1 MAPDQRQPALP
12 TRLWVPLFKISIFF
26 YKSMKKGYYVDG
38 RQNSYYSGRDYSGGD
53 VSMKMPVKAA
63 IAVSAIFMSVVSAT
77 AEDLRIGTASLG
89 GAFYP
94 IGQGI
99 SNLVNK
105 YADGDITMVPVVTGG
120 SVQNPR
126 LVESGEVE
134 IAITNNNLAK
144 LAVAGKGP
152 YSAGTLD
159 IKAVAALHPSVL
171 HMITLDGSD
180 IETFEDLKGK
190 RVAVGPAGGG
200 TLGFLNFLLPLH
212 GMSVDDITPSFLS
225 YSDGFSQLTDGN
237 IDAALALSGY
247 PAGAV
252 MQASA
257 GAKLKHISFSA
268 GKLEEA
274 TAANAAFK
282 AVTIPADV
290 YGTAA
295 DGMVIGVNNMLIAPS
310 SADPATIEAI
320 VRAVFENLD
329 EFKAE
334 NANARQIDPE
344 ASKALSIPLHEG
356 AAAYF
361 GE

>member
-1 MAPDQRQPALP
+1 MRKIIMAA
-12 TRLWVPLFKISIFF
+12 TV
-26 YKSMKKGYYVDG
+26 
-38 RQNSYYSGRDYSGGD
+38 
-53 VSMKMPVKAA
+53 AA
-63 IAVSAIFMSVVSAT
+63 FGAGAAM
-77 AEDLRIGTASLG
+77 AEEMRVGTASLG

-105 YADGDITMVPVVTGG
+105 YADGDISMVPVVTGG

-126 LVESGEVE
+126 LLAAGEVE

-152 YSAGTLD
+152 YNGDPLD
-159 IKAVAALHPSVL
+159 ITAIAALHPSVL
-171 HMITLDGSD
+171 HMITLDGSG

-237 IDAALALSGY
+237 VDAALALSGY

-252 MQASA
+252 MQAAA
-257 GAKLKHISFSA
+257 GASLKYISFSE
-268 GKLEEA
+268 GKLDEA
-274 TAANAAFK
+274 LAKNAAYN
-282 AVTIPADV
+282 AVTIAADV

-295 DGMVIGVNNMLIAPS
+295 DGTVIGVNNMLIAPS
-310 SADPATIEAI
+310 SADPDKIEAI

-334 NANARQIDPE
+334 NANAKQIDPE
-344 ASKALSIPLHEG
+344 ASRSLSIPLHEG
-356 AAAYF
+356 AARYF
-361 GE
+361 GQ